1 MLDLLVQ
8 DWPAPALAYLVS
20 VIGSYLGLS
29 FAARA
34 RRSTGFSRWQWL
46 GLAAL
51 TLGGVAV
58 WSMHFIAMM
67 GFSAP
72 GTAIRYDMFLTVA
85 SGITAIVVMGTALYL
100 TLFDQSLTRLLLSG
114 PIAGLGVVSMH
125 YMGMASMNIHGEMH
139 HDLFWIIIAVV
150 VAIVAATTA
159 LWFASRIRG
168 QLAIVSASLVMAV
181 AVSLMH
187 YSGMAGM
194 QVEPAEGE
202 FQGAPEGAT
211 AFDLMLPLVVGLFV
225 FVLICSLFLLLGAD
239 DDRPPRTTKQPVRP
253 STPTHP
259 LPNSGRERQAPRND
273 WTDASPDGFGGPHR

>member
-1 MLDLLVQ
+1 MLDLLAQ
-8 DWPAPALAYLVS
+8 EWPTPGLAYLVS

-34 RRSTGFSRWQWL
+34 RKATGVFRWQWL
-46 GLAAL
+46 GLAAF

-72 GTAIRYDMFLTVA
+72 GTAIRYDTFLTVL
-85 SGITAIVVMGTALYL
+85 SGITAIVVMGVALYL
-100 TLFDQSLTRLLLSG
+100 TLFDQSMTRLLLSG

-125 YMGMASMNIHGEMH
+125 YMGMASMNTHGEMH
-139 HDLFWIIIAVV
+139 HDLFWIITAVI

-159 LWFASRIRG
+159 LWFASRIQG
-168 QLAIVSASLVMAV
+168 QIAIIAASLVMGI

-187 YSGMAGM
+187 YAGM
-194 QVEPAEGE
+194 VGVHVEPDEAD

-225 FVLICSLFLLLGAD
+225 FVLICSLFLLLGSD
-239 DDRPPRTTKQPVRP
+239 DDRPPRTAEQPVRP

-259 LPNSGRERQAPRND
+259 LPNGDRGRHTPRDD
-273 WTDASPDGFGGPHR
+273 WTDAPSDGFRDQHW